1 MLQNEIEPSF
11 FFKHLQ
17 RAQKWHRRLR
27 SAESWHFDWLGNTRQ
42 ATHPLSNSG
51 SDKIFCFSII
61 GVLLLNAVKMR
72 VWWLILTSNKVKSA
86 YSLKCLTVR
95 KAEANSHKDH
105 GWEMF
110 TDSVI
115 KAISA
120 NYSNVVFML
129 WGAYAQKKSLF
140 IDTVSRRLEILTV
153 SGPE

>member
-1 MLQNEIEPSF
+1 
-11 FFKHLQ
+11 
-17 RAQKWHRRLR
+17 
-27 SAESWHFDWLGNTRQ
+27 
-42 ATHPLSNSG
+42 
-51 SDKIFCFSII
+51 
-61 GVLLLNAVKMR
+61 
-72 VWWLILTSNKVKSA
+72 
-86 YSLKCLTVR
+86 LTVR